1 MTSQILK
8 SYQAFFLHDQKVKQ
22 NIKYLKNEDKFLVQK
37 KNV

>member
-8 SYQAFFLHDQKVKQ
+8 SYQAYFLHDQKVKQ
-22 NIKYLKNEDKFLVQK
+22 KIKYLKNEEKILVQK